1 MSEDSTMPPLTI
13 TSTPSSASPEE
24 AAAIVA
30 ALERFMRATAP
41 PASPPA
47 HAPDGWR
54 RAAILEGISR
64 EPQEAVSWMLPPSG

>member
-1 MSEDSTMPPLTI
+1 MT
-13 TSTPSSASPEE
+13 TPQARLRLIAPSASTEE

-30 ALERFMRATAP
+30 ALERFMRTTAP

-64 EPQEAVSWMLPPSG
+64 EPREAVSWMLPPPG

>member
-1 MSEDSTMPPLTI
+1 MAPVNRHLQSI
-13 TSTPSSASPEE
+13 PSAPSPEE

-41 PASPPA
+41 PASVGST
-47 HAPDGWR
+47 HTVDGWR

-64 EPQEAVSWMLPPSG
+64 EPRADASDPWINT